1 MVFAI
6 FFLFIGVEPF
16 LPILLVDGKV
26 VHFPIVCDFRHRVT
40 RIREMDGV
48 ANLSI
53 GGMEWCDAKV
63 SAEIAL
69 GGEVF
74 TPVEMLTEDVLA

>member
-1 MVFAI
+1 MPI
-6 FFLFIGVEPF
+6 FLI
-16 LPILLVDGKV
+16 DGKV
-26 VHFPIVCDFRHRVT
+26 VHFPIVCDFRHQVT

-63 SAEIAL
+63 SAEIAS
-69 GGEVF
+69 GGKIF
-74 TPVEMLTEDVLA
+74 APVETFIENVST